1 MSDVSRYCVECERL
15 QAENQR
21 LCADVLSLMAERDEL
36 IRRRDGYRAAL
47 ELERAE
53 RMAAEAERDRY
64 RAALERIAVDHISI
78 SRNAAKRALNG
89 GDDE

>member
-1 MSDVSRYCVECERL
+1 MTDSTPTPEKQIAAL
-15 QAENQR
+15 T
-21 LCADVLSLMAERDEL
+21 AERDEW
-36 IRRRDGYRAAL
+36 R
-47 ELERAE
+47 ERHDDLVKLAD
-53 RMAAEAERDRY
+53 RIEAERDRY